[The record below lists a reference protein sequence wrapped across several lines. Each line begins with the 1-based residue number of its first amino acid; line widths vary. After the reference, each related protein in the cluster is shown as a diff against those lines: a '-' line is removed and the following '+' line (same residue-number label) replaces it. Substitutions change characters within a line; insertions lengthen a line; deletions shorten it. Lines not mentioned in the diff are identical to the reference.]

1 MSGVGRASALL
12 ASGTVVSR
20 ILGFVKAIVI
30 AQAIGNVGSSSADA
44 FAVSTIVPNSIY
56 AIIGGG
62 LLSAVLVP
70 QVVRASAAP
79 DGGNSYVNKL
89 VTLGLTGLGI
99 VGLLA
104 TLGAPVLVPLFAQG
118 AEFDYSL
125 ATAFAYWCLPQIFFL
140 GMYALLGEV
149 LNARRAF
156 GPFTWAPVL
165 NNVVG
170 IATVGTFILVYGAD
184 AAGSRTVDDWTPGMI
199 ALLAGG
205 ASLGIAV
212 QGLSLFLF
220 WRRVGLRFRPDF
232 AWRGVGLGSAGRAA
246 AWTFAML
253 VLGQIAGVIETRV
266 ASLATDRG
274 PSVATLGNAWL
285 IFMLPHS
292 VITVS
297 LVTAFYPRMSE
308 HAMLP
313 DTRELKNDLSTAL
326 RAVALPIVFATAG
339 LAVAAV
345 PFARVFNAGYAESSQ
360 MAAVIVAYV
369 LGLVPFC
376 LLFVVQRGFYA
387 LTDTRTPFVFTIVQ
401 VVLVIAGVLAC
412 TQLPYERIAVGIAA
426 VVSLAGTVQL
436 VVAALL
442 LARRIGPGAGAGV
455 ARSLALDLLAAV
467 PAGLAGYGLL
477 ILLGGTRAD
486 GFAMSGIVPAIGSMV
501 VLAAGM
507 GIVYLGA
514 LLLLRS
520 RDLAVVTG
528 PLIGRFRRG

>member
-20 ILGFVKAIVI
+20 ILGFAKAIVI

-70 QVVRASAAP
+70 QVVRASTAP
-79 DGGNSYVNKL
+79 DGGNSFVNKL
-89 VTLGLTGLGI
+89 VTLGLSGLGI
-99 VGLLA
+99 VGVLA
-104 TLGAPVLVPLFAQG
+104 TIGAPILVPLFAQG
-118 AEFDYSL
+118 DFDYSL

-184 AAGSRTVDDWTPGMI
+184 ASGARTVDDWTPGMI

-205 ASLGIAV
+205 ATLGIAV

-253 VLGQIAGVIETRV
+253 VLGQVAGVIETRV

-308 HAMLP
+308 HAMLTDP
-313 DTRELKNDLSTAL
+313 RELKSDLSTAL

-339 LAVAAV
+339 LAVAAI
-345 PFARVFNAGYAESSQ
+345 PFARVFNAGYEESSQ
-360 MAAVIVAYV
+360 MAAVIIAYV
-369 LGLVPFC
+369 LGLVPFS

-412 TQLPYERIAVGIAA
+412 TRLPYELIAVGIAS
-426 VVSLAGTVQL
+426 VVSLAGTIQL

-455 ARSLALDLLAAV
+455 ARSLGLDLLAAV

-477 ILLGGTRAD
+477 VLVGGTRGD
-486 GFAMSGIVPAIGSMV
+486 GFAVSGILPAIVSMV
-501 VLAAGM
+501 VLAAVM

-520 RDLAVVTG
+520 RDLAVVTA
-528 PLIGRFRRG
+528 PLLGRFRRR